1 MRGKETNFSPAF
13 NYYRVPFHCFEPVII
28 INNLESRSLRW
39 NRWSLL
45 GIITYCFTS
54 VATIMQDNDQ
64 ALSYKYPERF
74 GPNDENNL
82 FSLEG
87 HYVFYFSRIRQV
99 SYHCTYGAL
108 FCRGRLFL
116 QSSQEKRSLQN
127 SINEFFIFILACV
140 LNEPWIHS
148 RFSYEKLPEF
158 SFPEFD

>member
-1 MRGKETNFSPAF
+1 MRGKETNLTLAF

-82 FSLEG
+82 FSLQG

-116 QSSQEKRSLQN
+116 QSSQEKRTLQN
-127 SINEFFIFILACV
+127 SIIMNFLLLYLHA
-140 LNEPWIHS
+140 
-148 RFSYEKLPEF
+148 Y
-158 SFPEFD
+158 